1 MMTAWPVLLEA
12 KPYRVAVG
20 LFSLQKPSIDKCH
33 SISIGPGWLRFGCYQ
48 LKKRLLWVYAPNVNL
63 TLNPG
68 SQLLG
73 ELADDGH
80 KHNAAG
86 IQRSQIKMQQSQEAN
101 SWSVQGLIKGQK
113 LHKHLKCATF
123 STKV

>member
-20 LFSLQKPSIDKCH
+20 LFSLQNPSIDQCH
-33 SISIGPGWLRFGCYQ
+33 SISIGPGWLRFWLLPTRKG
-48 LKKRLLWVYAPNVNL
+48 LLWVYAPNLNL
-63 TLNPG
+63 TLTPG
-68 SQLLG
+68 SQGLG

-86 IQRSQIKMQQSQEAN
+86 IRRSQIKMQQSQEAN
-101 SWSVQGLIKGQK
+101 SWSVQGLIKG
-113 LHKHLKCATF
+113 HKHLKCATF
-123 STKV
+123 STRV